1 MDKCRHM
8 LWKQFFLSNEN
19 IFVSNHWTHGHMHFF
34 SHQIFLSQ
42 IIGHMD
48 TGLPCHP
55 VTSSTTRVRLGQSML
70 DNKFFINSNLD
81 TWTHADTCFGKSFS
95 YLIIYFSLKSLDTWT
110 HADTC
115 FRKSFS
121 YPIKIFFSQIIGH
134 MQTHVSA
141 CVHVSIDL
149 KQKYFYWIKKISK
162 AYVCMCP
169 CVQ

>member
-1 MDKCRHM
+1 MQTHA
-8 LWKQFFLSNEN
+8 LETIFLIQWKHFCLKSLDT
-19 IFVSNHWTHGHMHFF
+19 WTHGHMHFF

-115 FRKSFS
+115 FRKSFFLS
-121 YPIKIFFSQIIGH
+121 LKNIFVSNHWTHGH
-134 MQTHVSA
+134 MQTHALVK
-141 CVHVSIDL
+141 VFL
-149 KQKYFYWIKKISK
+149 T
-162 AYVCMCP
+162 P
-169 CVQ
+169 

>member
-42 IIGHMD
+42 IIWHMD

-81 TWTHADTCFGKSFS
+81 TWTHADTCFGKRFSYPIITFLSQIIGHMDTCRHMLYKKFYYPIKMFFSQIIGHMDTCFGKSFS
-95 YLIIYFSLKSLDTWT
+95 YLIQ
-110 HADTC
+110 
-115 FRKSFS
+115 
-121 YPIKIFFSQIIGH
+121 IFQSQIIGH
-134 MQTHVSA
+134 MQTHALEKVF
-141 CVHVSIDL
+141 VI
-149 KQKYFYWIKKISK
+149 
-162 AYVCMCP
+162 P
-169 CVQ
+169 